1 MSTTEEIAAFVK
13 SVLEGFLDED
23 IEGAVGWDT
32 PIGEGGLGVE
42 SIGLLEIVVHLERE
56 YDVSLSDELIERM
69 VTATFGGLVDEVH
82 ALVQDTQESE
92 RRVA

>member
-1 MSTTEEIAAFVK
+1 MSTREEIAAFVK

-69 VTATFGGLVDEVH
+69 VTATFGGLVDEVR
-82 ALVQDTQESE
+82 ALVQDARESE